1 MNTATM
7 VTVFKQVIF
16 SKKKTSKDLVQ
27 YALFSISTACDSK
40 SKPTQYG
47 KQSKKVFFFLFNL
60 ESSRSLFSKH

>member
-47 KQSKKVFFFLFNL
+47 KQSKKVFFFV
-60 ESSRSLFSKH
+60 

>member
-1 MNTATM
+1 M
-7 VTVFKQVIF
+7 VTVFKQVIS
-16 SKKKTSKDLVQ
+16 SKKKHLEDLVQ

-47 KQSKKVFFFLFNL
+47 KQSKKVLLFNL

>member
-1 MNTATM
+1 M

-47 KQSKKVFFFLFNL
+47 KQSKKVFFLFNL